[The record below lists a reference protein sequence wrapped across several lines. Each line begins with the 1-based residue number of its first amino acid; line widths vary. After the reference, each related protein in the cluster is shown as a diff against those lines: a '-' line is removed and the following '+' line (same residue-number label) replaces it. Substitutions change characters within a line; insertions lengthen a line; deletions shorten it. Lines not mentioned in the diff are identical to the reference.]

1 MRNVIVPGTWC
12 ALPKGKKHMRH
23 YLVSE
28 TLSNHRALIVWD
40 QLSITMN
47 FLYALVAQKHQPLS
61 IRVSKIKKMWLAY
74 RLYDPLTASLC
85 KMRHFWNGC
94 HLDSQ
99 NVQTSPSQISL
110 IKKSVHTH
118 VQYILTSL
126 LYQKERHHSPQQQY
140 HCSKDNC
147 RRDQITTKTVYT
159 LLGYTFRLALISDF
173 HLIFFLLTYS
183 VLSGGRKVR
192 FFFVAADLVDLVF
205 LFLV

>member
-1 MRNVIVPGTWC
+1 MRNVIVPDTWC
-12 ALPKGKKHMRH
+12 ALPNGKKHMHH

-126 LYQKERHHSPQQQY
+126 LYQKERLHSPQQQY
-140 HCSKDNC
+140 HCHKDNC
-147 RRDQITTKTVYT
+147 RRDQIT
-159 LLGYTFRLALISDF
+159 
-173 HLIFFLLTYS
+173 
-183 VLSGGRKVR
+183 
-192 FFFVAADLVDLVF
+192 
-205 LFLV
+205 